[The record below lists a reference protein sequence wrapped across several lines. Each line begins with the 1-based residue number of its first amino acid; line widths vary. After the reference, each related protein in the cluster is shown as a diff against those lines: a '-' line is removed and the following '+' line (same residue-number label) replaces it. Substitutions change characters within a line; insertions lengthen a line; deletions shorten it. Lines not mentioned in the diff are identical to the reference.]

1 MLLVQGT
8 EMVQKLLDDS
18 NMRPSIEL
26 PPLREDTP
34 NRRSEGRKIM
44 SI

>member
-8 EMVQKLLDDS
+8 EMVQSFWMILTCGQVW
-18 NMRPSIEL
+18 EL

-34 NRRSEGRKIM
+34 NGRSEGRKIM
-44 SI
+44 SV